1 MPSFGLTGV
10 DVLNAIGPL
19 CSAFVVLLP
28 MELFE
33 ILFHTVCNVL
43 QRNVIGHGC
52 VECVCVRCVQLS
64 WCSFLRSFLECIFML
79 FSLLFSQCAQC
90 FASKVIGVDVFDAMV
105 HCVQFWCSF
114 KLVYKILCM
123 YVIYL

>member
-10 DVLNAIGPL
+10 DVLNAIGPV

-43 QRNVIGHGC
+43 QRNVMDMDVLNAWCPLRSAFVVLLPEEFFGMHFHAFSVCAMFCEQSDWRGC
-52 VECVCVRCVQLS
+52 V
-64 WCSFLRSFLECIFML
+64 
-79 FSLLFSQCAQC
+79 
-90 FASKVIGVDVFDAMV
+90 
-105 HCVQFWCSF
+105 
-114 KLVYKILCM
+114 
-123 YVIYL
+123 

>member
-28 MELFE
+28 IELFG

-43 QRNVIGHGC
+43 QRSVIGMD
-52 VECVCVRCVQLS
+52 VLNAVCP
-64 WCSFLRSFLECIFML
+64 LRSAFVV
-79 FSLLFSQCAQC
+79 LLPQEFFWNAISC
-90 FASKVIGVDVFDAMV
+90 FF
-105 HCVQFWCSF
+105 HCFFHSVRNVLRA
-114 KLVYKILCM
+114 K
-123 YVIYL
+123 

>member
-43 QRNVIGHGC
+43 QRNVMDMD
-52 VECVCVRCVQLS
+52 VLNA
-64 WCSFLRSFLECIFML
+64 WCPLRSAFVVLLPEEFLECIFML
-79 FSLLFSQCAQC
+79 FQCAQC

-105 HCVQFWCSF
+105 HCVQLWCSF
-114 KLVYKILCM
+114 KLVYRIVLCICCIL
-123 YVIYL
+123 